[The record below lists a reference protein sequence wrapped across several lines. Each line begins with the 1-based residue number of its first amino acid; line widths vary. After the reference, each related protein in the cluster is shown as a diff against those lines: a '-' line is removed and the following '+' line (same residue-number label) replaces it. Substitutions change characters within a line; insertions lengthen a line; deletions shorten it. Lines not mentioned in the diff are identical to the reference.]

1 MGFADVYMLEG
12 GRAAW
17 TVLGLPTEGQIGDAR
32 RIGPRAVDVPSV
44 PVDATVR
51 DVVAL
56 GDIPY
61 TVVVL
66 GPDDVVVGA
75 LRPAVSTRCP
85 LGHRVRDI
93 MIPAP
98 ATIRPD
104 LRVEEVA
111 RRFAKDGLDHVL
123 VSTVNG
129 VLIGL
134 VTMEVLGGSGDE

>member
-1 MGFADVYMLEG
+1 MGFVDVYMLEG

-17 TVLGLPTEGQIGDAR
+17 TVLGMPTEGQIGDAR
-32 RIGPRAVDVPSV
+32 RIGQRAVDVPAV
-44 PVDATVR
+44 PVDATVG
-51 DVVAL
+51 DVIAV
-56 GDIPY
+56 GEIPY

-75 LRPAVSTRCP
+75 LRPTVRALPPQT
-85 LGHRVRDI
+85 RVRDVI
-93 MIPAP
+93 IPAP
-98 ATIRPD
+98 STIRPD

-123 VSTVNG
+123 VTTANG

-134 VTMEVLGGSGDE
+134 VTTEVLGGASSV

>member
-1 MGFADVYMLEG
+1 MGFGEVYLLEG

-17 TVLGLPTEGQIGDAR
+17 TVLGLPTEGQVGDAR
-32 RIGPRAVDVPSV
+32 RIGPRAVEVPTV
-44 PVDATVR
+44 AVDATVG
-51 DVVAL
+51 DVIAL

-66 GPDDVVVGA
+66 AGDDVVVGA
-75 LRPAVSTRCP
+75 LRPTVRGLPPQT
-85 LGHRVRDI
+85 RVRDV

-111 RRFAKDGLDHVL
+111 RRFDKDGLDHLL
-123 VSTVNG
+123 VTTANG

-134 VTMEVLGGSGDE
+134 VTMEDLGGGRDV

>member
-1 MGFADVYMLEG
+1 MGFVDVYMLEG

-17 TVLGLPTEGQIGDAR
+17 TVLGLPTEGQVGDAR
-32 RIGPRAVDVPSV
+32 RVGQRAVDVPTV
-44 PVDATVR
+44 PVDATVKN
-51 DVVAL
+51 VLAL
-56 GDIPY
+56 GEIAY

-75 LRPAVSTRCP
+75 LRPTVRALPPRT
-85 LGHRVRDI
+85 LVRDV

-98 ATIRPD
+98 STIRPD

-111 RRFAKDGLDHVL
+111 RRFAKDGLDHLL
-123 VSTVNG
+123 VTTVNG

-134 VTMEVLGGSGDE
+134 VTMDVLDGGHGA

>member
-1 MGFADVYMLEG
+1 MGFNEVYLLEG

-32 RIGPRAVDVPSV
+32 RIGQRAVDVPTV
-44 PVDATVR
+44 PVDATIADVR
-51 DVVAL
+51 AL
-56 GDIPY
+56 GDIPF

-75 LRPAVSTRCP
+75 IRPTARALPPKT
-85 LGHRVRDI
+85 RVREV

-98 ATIRPD
+98 STIRPD

-123 VSTVNG
+123 VTTANG

-134 VTMEVLGGSGDE
+134 VTMEVLGGAHDD

>member
-75 LRPAVSTRCP
+75 LRPAVDALPPRT
-85 LGHRVRDI
+85 RVRDI

>member
-1 MGFADVYMLEG
+1 MGFVDVYMLEG

-51 DVVAL
+51 EVIAL
-56 GDIPY
+56 GDFPY

-66 GPDDVVVGA
+66 GPDDIVVGA
-75 LRPAVSTRCP
+75 LRPTVRALPPRT
-85 LGHRVRDI
+85 RVRDV
-93 MIPAP
+93 MIRAP
-98 ATIRPD
+98 STIRPD

-123 VSTVNG
+123 VTTADG

-134 VTMEVLGGSGDE
+134 VTTETLGGGNVV

>member
-75 LRPAVSTRCP
+75 LRPAVSALPPRT
-85 LGHRVRDI
+85 RVRDI

>member
-1 MGFADVYMLEG
+1 MYLLQG

-17 TVLGLPTEGQIGDAR
+17 TVLGLPTEGQVGDAR
-32 RIGPRAVDVPSV
+32 RIGPRAVEVPTV
-44 PVDATVR
+44 AVDATVG
-51 DVVAL
+51 DVLAL
-56 GDIPY
+56 GDFPY

-66 GPDDVVVGA
+66 AGDDVVVGA
-75 LRPAVSTRCP
+75 LRPTVRALPPQTRV
-85 LGHRVRDI
+85 GDV

-111 RRFAKDGLDHVL
+111 RRFDKDGLDHLL
-123 VSTVNG
+123 VTTANG

-134 VTMEVLGGSGDE
+134 VTMEDLGGGRGG

>member
-1 MGFADVYMLEG
+1 MGFVDVYMLDG

-17 TVLGLPTEGQIGDAR
+17 TVEGLPTEGRIGDAR
-32 RIGPRAVDVPSV
+32 RIGQRAVDVPSV
-44 PVDATVR
+44 AVGATIG
-51 DVVAL
+51 DVIAV
-56 GDIPY
+56 GEIPY

-75 LRPAVSTRCP
+75 LRPTVGSLPPQT
-85 LGHRVRDI
+85 RVRDV

-98 ATIRPD
+98 STIRPD

-123 VSTVNG
+123 VTTVSG
-129 VLIGL
+129 VLVGL
-134 VTMEVLGGSGDE
+134 VTMEELGGGGPV